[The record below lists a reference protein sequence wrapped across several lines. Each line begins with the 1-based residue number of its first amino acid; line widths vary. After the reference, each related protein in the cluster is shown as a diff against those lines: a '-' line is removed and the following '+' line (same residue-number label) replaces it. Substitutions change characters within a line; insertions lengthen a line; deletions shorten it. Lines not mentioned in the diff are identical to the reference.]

1 MNAGAGTGS
10 SVVSNTSN
18 GGGGEFVREVEGSL
32 VKKLGL
38 NDVGTKFVIGPGAD
52 VGNGLRSEVAKVSN
66 PSAQH
71 LIIG

>member
-1 MNAGAGTGS
+1 
-10 SVVSNTSN
+10 
-18 GGGGEFVREVEGSL
+18 VEGSL